1 MARNNASSSPEAT
14 VLVVED
20 DETFRYLLSEQLESQ
35 DYEVLMAEDG
45 EHGVE
50 IARERR
56 PDLVLLDVLMPG
68 IDGWEACR
76 RIREFSDVPI
86 MMLTCRTSELDK
98 VRGLEL
104 GADDYLT
111 KPVGYMELVA
121 RVRAL
126 LRRSYLSTSP
136 NQMVKV
142 DERLAVDRLRGQV
155 YVEDESVDL
164 SAIEFKLLSCF
175 LDHPNR
181 VLNHRTLLTQV
192 WGWEYD
198 GEVDYLKVYVHH
210 LRKKLE
216 PDPRRPMYIIT
227 ERGLGYRFQMPGC
240 P

>member
-1 MARNNASSSPEAT
+1 MARNSAPSAPEAT

-45 EHGVE
+45 ERGVQM
-50 IARERR
+50 ARERR

-86 MMLTCRTSELDK
+86 MMLTCRGSELDK
-98 VRGLEL
+98 VRGLEI

-126 LRRSYLSTSP
+126 LRRSYLSTTP
-136 NQMVKV
+136 QQMVQV
-142 DERLAVDRLRGQV
+142 DERLAVDRLRSQV
-155 YVEDESVDL
+155 YVDDQAVDL

-175 LDHPNR
+175 LDQPNR
-181 VLNHRTLLTQV
+181 VLSHRTLLTQV

-210 LRKKLE
+210 LRKKIE

-227 ERGLGYRFQMPGC
+227 ERGLGYRFQMVGC

>member
-1 MARNNASSSPEAT
+1 MARNSAPSSPEAT

-45 EHGVE
+45 EHGVQM
-50 IARERR
+50 ARERR

-86 MMLTCRTSELDK
+86 MMLTCRGSELDK
-98 VRGLEL
+98 VRGLEI

-126 LRRSYLSTSP
+126 LRRSYLSTAP
-136 NQMVKV
+136 QQMVQV
-142 DERLAVDRLRGQV
+142 DERLAVDRLRSQV
-155 YVEDESVDL
+155 YVDDQAVDL

-175 LDHPNR
+175 LDQPNR
-181 VLNHRTLLTQV
+181 VLSHRTLLTQV

-210 LRKKLE
+210 LRKKIE

-227 ERGLGYRFQMPGC
+227 ERGLGYRFQMAGC
-240 P
+240 L

>member
-1 MARNNASSSPEAT
+1 
-14 VLVVED
+14 
-20 DETFRYLLSEQLESQ
+20 
-35 DYEVLMAEDG
+35 
-45 EHGVE
+45 
-50 IARERR
+50 
-56 PDLVLLDVLMPG
+56 
-68 IDGWEACR
+68 
-76 RIREFSDVPI
+76 
-86 MMLTCRTSELDK
+86 
-98 VRGLEL
+98 
-104 GADDYLT
+104 
-111 KPVGYMELVA
+111 MELVA

-136 NQMVKV
+136 HQVVKV
-142 DERLAVDRLRGQV
+142 DDRLVVDRLRGQV
-155 YVEDESVDL
+155 YVEGEAIDL

-210 LRKKLE
+210 VRKKIE
-216 PDPRRPMYIIT
+216 PDPRRPVYIIT